1 MTFNLEEE
9 NKKID
14 RLVEWIEE
22 QNALMRQF
30 PVYDPDVDL
39 EEVTS

>member
-22 QNALMRQF
+22 QNTLMKQF
-30 PVYDPDVDL
+30 PVYDSDVDL
-39 EEVTS
+39 EDVTS